1 MARSRLVLFL
11 VAVFALLIVS
21 PVCAQAP
28 YYPQPPAMQPM
39 PGQQPAPGPQMP
51 REYAFRPDLTN
62 PQYGECLGLENNW
75 KGLWQRYAMEYQ
87 RAMAMNPRSPE
98 YAEMTR
104 YMQGLKQQLD
114 QAWNIF
120 SSRCIYF
127 PTRE

>member
-1 MARSRLVLFL
+1 MPRSEFLPFL
-11 VAVFALLIVS
+11 VIAMILSVPMIA
-21 PVCAQAP
+21 CAQAP
-28 YYPQPPAMQPM
+28 AQPM

-62 PQYGECLGLENNW
+62 PQYGECLGLERNW
-75 KGLWQRYAMEYQ
+75 QGLWQRYAMEYQ

>member
-1 MARSRLVLFL
+1 MARSEFVPFLIILVVFL
-11 VAVFALLIVS
+11 LPTIACS
-21 PVCAQAP
+21 QAP
-28 YYPQPPAMQPM
+28 YYPQAPAQPM

-51 REYAFRPDLTN
+51 SEYAFRPDLTN
-62 PQYGECLGLENNW
+62 PQYGECLGLERNW
-75 KGLWQRYAMEYQ
+75 QGLWQRYAMEYQ

>member
-1 MARSRLVLFL
+1 MQKLGFTTILIAIVFSFAAV
-11 VAVFALLIVS
+11 VA
-21 PVCAQAP
+21 CAQAP
-28 YYPQPPAMQPM
+28 NYPQAPAQPM

-62 PQYGECLGLENNW
+62 PQYGECLGLERNW
-75 KGLWQRYAMEYQ
+75 QGLWQRYAMEYQ

-98 YAEMTR
+98 YAQMTR

-127 PTRE
+127 PNRE